1 VVVRLIVA
9 LIANAGAFV
18 LTVRLMPGLQ
28 FAVGEPRGRIIEAAV
43 AFALL
48 GLVGPWLV
56 RRAIPERPRA
66 RRVAAIAVVAVV
78 ASAIGLVV
86 FAYIGTALGIGFRVG
101 HLPGSVTAD
110 SFGWVALGAAG
121 LALGP
126 VATELIEP
134 LIARAPSVSQAIRL
148 PSVPILLVF
157 LLSGAAGLIYEVVWA
172 RQLVLVFGNTTQAV
186 SAILTGYFGGLA
198 LGSLVG
204 GRIADRVR
212 RPLRMYGLLELL
224 LVVVVLI
231 TPLLF
236 RSLDDLYRPLFQS
249 LSGSPTELQLVRY
262 GLALL
267 ALAPATVLMGA
278 TLPTLARHLA
288 RRRSELGSSFGRLYA
303 ANTIGAIAGT
313 LVAGLVL
320 IELLGLTATLVVGA
334 IGSATA
340 GLSAILIDRRDTAP
354 GVPPPVAPVVAPAV
368 IAAAAPPS
376 ADRSIALAVAFVSG
390 LTSLGYQL
398 LWTRTLASG
407 SGNTTYV
414 FTLILAT
421 FLVGIAA
428 GAAIITRRANRL
440 GSVVGTLGLVQV
452 GVSAIVLAG
461 LVILSGQTPALPF
474 IVRVIVVVLPATL
487 VLGLTLPLA
496 SRLVGGADGSGS
508 EGGLG
513 RDAGLLLAANTIGAI
528 GGTFVVPF
536 FLIPVIGSL
545 RALVLLAFINAG
557 FGVWLLIRGRELPLP
572 RRRFSAAIGVA
583 VLAVALVSMGLP
595 GDPLVMDPGATRLTK
610 TSVLLASAEDEIAAV
625 QAGGTS
631 RSPTLLVG
639 GTGMTKLSVDTK
651 LMAYLPLMVRPT
663 ATRMLVIAFGM
674 GSAYRAGLIAGLT
687 VEGVEL
693 VPSVPSM
700 MQWFYPDAASV
711 LADPSGHITITDGR
725 NYVQLSDQHYDLIV
739 VDPPPPIASSGT
751 SVLYSQEFY
760 EASAGRLNDGGVM
773 MEWIPYDQTVDEFR
787 AHVQTFRSVFP
798 NVLIAFGPRNGG
810 VYMLGSRGSVSV
822 DPANV
827 AQVLTRPEILDD
839 LMDTTD
845 NPIANRADW
854 AARIDSLTW
863 ISGGQVAAFAGS
875 APIITDDRPF
885 TEYFILRY
893 LFGAPSP
900 RMNKPDLVA
909 ATPPG

>member
-1 VVVRLIVA
+1 MVRLIVA
-9 LIANAGAFV
+9 LMANAAAFV
-18 LTVRLMPGLQ
+18 VTVRALPGLQ
-28 FAVGEPRGRIIEAAV
+28 FAVGQPRGRIIEASI
-43 AFALL
+43 AFAVL
-48 GLVGPWLV
+48 GLIGPWLV
-56 RRAIPERPRA
+56 RRALPMRPRLP
-66 RRVAAIAVVAVV
+66 RLVAVTVVAVA
-78 ASAIGLVV
+78 ASAVSLVGFALIGS
-86 FAYIGTALGIGFRVG
+86 ALGIGFRVG
-101 HLPGSVTAD
+101 HLPTSLTAD
-110 SFGWVALGAAG
+110 SLGWVALGAVG
-121 LALGP
+121 LAVGP
-126 VATELIEP
+126 AATELIEP
-134 LIARAPSVSQAIRL
+134 LLARAPSAAQAVRL
-148 PSVPILLVF
+148 PGAPILLIF
-157 LLSGAAGLIYEVVWA
+157 LLSGAAGLVYEVVWA

-198 LGSLVG
+198 LGSFGG
-204 GRIADRVR
+204 GRIADRMR
-212 RPLRMYGLLELL
+212 RPLRLYGVLELL
-224 LVVVVLI
+224 LVVIVLL

-236 RSLDDLYRPLFQS
+236 RSLDDLYRPLFTS
-249 LSGSPTELQLVRY
+249 LSGSPTVLQLVRY

-278 TLPTLARHLA
+278 TLPTLARYLA

-340 GLSAILIDRRDTAP
+340 GLSALAIDRRDSSPAVAP
-354 GVPPPVAPVVAPAV
+354 PPPVVRTDTGR
-368 IAAAAPPS
+368 IGG
-376 ADRSIALAVAFVSG
+376 DRSVALAVAFVSG

-428 GAAIITRRANRL
+428 GAALITRRAHRL
-440 GSVVGTLGLVQV
+440 GSVVGALGAVQV
-452 GVSAIVLAG
+452 GISAIVLIG
-461 LVILSGQTPALPF
+461 LIVLSGHTAALPF
-474 IVRVIVVVLPATL
+474 IARVVIVVLPATL

-496 SRLVGGADGSGS
+496 SRLVAGADGEGA

-513 RDAGLLLAANTIGAI
+513 RDAGLLLACNTVGAI

-545 RALVLLAFINAG
+545 PSLVLLALINAA
-557 FGVWLLIRGRELPLP
+557 FGVWLLLRGRDLPVP
-572 RRRFSAAIGVA
+572 WRRFATVAGVA
-583 VLAVALVSMGLP
+583 VLAVAVLAMGWP
-595 GDPLVMDPGATRLTK
+595 GDPLLMDPGATHLASTTR
-610 TSVLLASAEDEIAAV
+610 LLASAEDEIAAV
-625 QAGGTS
+625 QAGGVAG
-631 RSPTLLVG
+631 SPQLLVG

-651 LMAYLPLMVRPT
+651 LMAYLPLMARPS
-663 ATRMLVIAFGM
+663 ASSMLVIAFGM
-674 GSAYRAGLIAGLT
+674 GSAYRSGLIAGLK

-693 VPSVPSM
+693 VPSVPDM
-700 MQWFYPDAASV
+700 MHWFYPDAPEV
-711 LADPSGHITITDGR
+711 LADPDGHITITDGR
-725 NYVQLSDQHYDLIV
+725 NYVELSEKHYDLIV

-760 EASAGRLNDGGVM
+760 QASAGRLTDGGVM
-773 MEWIPYDQTVDEFR
+773 MEWMPYDQTVDEFR

-798 NVLIAFGPRNGG
+798 NVLIALAPLNGG
-810 VYMLGSRGSVSV
+810 VYMLGSQASVTL

-827 AQVLTRPEILDD
+827 AQVLARPGIVAD
-839 LMDTTD
+839 LMATRD
-845 NPIANRADW
+845 NPVTNPADW
-854 AARIDSLTW
+854 AARIATMPW
-863 ISGGQVAAFAGS
+863 ITGAQVTAFAGS
-875 APIITDDRPF
+875 APVITDDRPI

-893 LFGAPSP
+893 LFGPSSP
-900 RMNKPDLVA
+900 RMNRPDLLA

>member
-9 LIANAGAFV
+9 LAANAAAFV
-18 LTVRLMPGLQ
+18 VTVRALPGLQ
-28 FAVGEPRGRIIEAAV
+28 FAVGQPRGRIIEASI

-48 GLVGPWLV
+48 GLIGPWLV
-56 RRAIPERPRA
+56 QRAMPMRPRLP
-66 RRVAAIAVVAVV
+66 RVLAVIVVAVA
-78 ASAIGLVV
+78 ASAVWLVGFAIIGS
-86 FAYIGTALGIGFRVG
+86 AIGIGFRVG
-101 HLPGSVTAD
+101 QLPTSVTVD
-110 SFGWVALGAAG
+110 SLGWVAIGAAG

-126 VATELIEP
+126 VATELLEP
-134 LIARAPSVSQAIRL
+134 FLTRAPSVSQAVRL
-148 PSVPILLVF
+148 PGAPILLIF
-157 LLSGAAGLIYEVVWA
+157 LLSGAAGLVYEVVWA

-198 LGSLVG
+198 LGSFFG
-204 GRIADRVR
+204 GRIADRMR
-212 RPLRMYGLLELL
+212 RPLRLYGFLELL
-224 LVVVVLI
+224 LVVIVLL

-236 RSLDDLYRPLFQS
+236 RSLDDLYRPLFAG
-249 LSGSPTELQLVRY
+249 LSDSPTILQLVRY

-267 ALAPATVLMGA
+267 ALAPATILMGA
-278 TLPTLARHLA
+278 TLPTLARYLA

-340 GLSAILIDRRDTAP
+340 GLSALAIDRRDATPA
-354 GVPPPVAPVVAPAV
+354 VAPAPP
-368 IAAAAPPS
+368 IARVEAGPIGG
-376 ADRSIALAVAFVSG
+376 DRSIALAVAFVSG

-428 GAAIITRRANRL
+428 GAALITRRAHRL
-440 GSVVGTLGLVQV
+440 GSVVGTLGAVQV
-452 GVSAIVLAG
+452 GISAIVLAG
-461 LVILSGQTPALPF
+461 LIVLSGHTSALPF
-474 IVRVIVVVLPATL
+474 IVRVVIVVLPATL

-496 SRLVGGADGSGS
+496 SRLVGGADGEGA

-513 RDAGLLLAANTIGAI
+513 RDAGLLLAANTVGAI

-545 RALVLLAFINAG
+545 PSLVLLALINAA
-557 FGVWLLIRGRELPLP
+557 FGVWLLARGRDLAMPW
-572 RRRFSAAIGVA
+572 RRVATVAGVA
-583 VLAVALVSMGLP
+583 VLAVAVLTMGWP
-595 GDPLVMDPGATRLTK
+595 GDPLLMDPGATHLASTTR
-610 TSVLLASAEDEIAAV
+610 LLASAEDEIAAV
-625 QAGGTS
+625 QAGGVPG
-631 RSPTLLVG
+631 SPQLLVG

-663 ATRMLVIAFGM
+663 ASSMLVIAFGM
-674 GSAYRAGLIAGLT
+674 GSAYRSGLVAGLK

-693 VPSVPSM
+693 VPSVPDM
-700 MQWFYPDAASV
+700 MHFFYPDAPEV
-711 LADPSGHITITDGR
+711 LANPDGHITITDGR
-725 NYVQLSDQHYDLIV
+725 NYVQLSAKRYDLIV

-760 EASAGRLNDGGVM
+760 QASASRLTDGGVM
-773 MEWIPYDQTVDEFR
+773 MEWMPYDQTVDEFR
-787 AHVQTFRSVFP
+787 AHVQTFRSLFP
-798 NVLIAFGPRNGG
+798 NVLIALAVRNGG
-810 VYMLGSRGSVSV
+810 VYMLGSRDPVTL

-827 AQVLTRPEILDD
+827 ADVLARPGILDD
-839 LMDTTD
+839 LMATND
-845 NPIANRADW
+845 NPVTNRADW
-854 AARIDSLTW
+854 AARIGTMPW
-863 ISGGQVAAFAGS
+863 ITGSQVAAFAAN
-875 APIITDDRPF
+875 APVITDDRPI

-893 LFGAPSP
+893 LFGPPSP
-900 RMNKPDLVA
+900 RMNRTDLLA

>member
-1 VVVRLIVA
+1 MPVR
-9 LIANAGAFV
+9 
-18 LTVRLMPGLQ
+18 
-28 FAVGEPRGRIIEAAV
+28 PRGRR
-43 AFALL
+43 
-48 GLVGPWLV
+48 LV
-56 RRAIPERPRA
+56 
-66 RRVAAIAVVAVV
+66 AIALVAVGANAV
-78 ASAIGLVV
+78 CLIG
-86 FAYIGTALGIGFRVG
+86 FAFIGTALGIGFRVG
-101 HLPGSVTAD
+101 QLPTTVTVD

-134 LIARAPSVSQAIRL
+134 LLARAPAASQAVRL
-148 PSVPILLVF
+148 PGAPILLVF

-186 SAILTGYFGGLA
+186 SVILTGYFGGLA
-198 LGSLVG
+198 LGSFAG
-204 GRIADRVR
+204 GRIADRMR
-212 RPLRMYGLLELL
+212 RPLRLYGLLELV
-224 LVVVVLI
+224 LVVVVLL

-236 RSLDDLYRPLFQS
+236 RSLDDLYRPLFTS
-249 LSGSPTELQLVRY
+249 LSGSPTALQLVRY

-340 GLSAILIDRRDTAP
+340 GLSALVIDRRDTSPA
-354 GVPPPVAPVVAPAV
+354 PPPPPQVARLGGGPAGG
-368 IAAAAPPS
+368 
-376 ADRSIALAVAFVSG
+376 DRSIALLVAFVSG

-421 FLVGIAA
+421 FLVGIAT
-428 GAAIITRRANRL
+428 GAAIITRRAHRL
-440 GSVVGTLGLVQV
+440 GSVVGTLGVVQV
-452 GVSAIVLAG
+452 GISAIVLAG
-461 LVILSGQTPALPF
+461 LVVLSGHTPALPF
-474 IVRVIVVVLPATL
+474 IVRVVIVVLPATL

-496 SRLVGGADGSGS
+496 SRLVGGADGQGG

-513 RDAGLLLAANTIGAI
+513 RDAGLLLAANTVGAI

-545 RALVLLAFINAG
+545 PALVLLAIINAA
-557 FGVWLLIRGRELPLP
+557 FGMWLVLRGRDLSLPW
-572 RRRFSAAIGVA
+572 RRVATVAGVA
-583 VLAVALVSMGLP
+583 VLAVAMVTMGLP
-595 GDPLVMDPGATRLTK
+595 GDPLLMDPGATHLASTTR
-610 TSVLLASAEDEIAAV
+610 LLASAEDEIAAV
-625 QAGGTS
+625 QAGGVAG
-631 RSPTLLVG
+631 SPQLLVG

-663 ATRMLVIAFGM
+663 ASSMLVIAFGM
-674 GSAYRAGLIAGLT
+674 GSAYRSGLIAGLK

-693 VPSVPSM
+693 VPSVPGM
-700 MQWFYPDAASV
+700 MHWFYPDAPEV
-711 LADPSGHITITDGR
+711 LANPNGHITITDGR
-725 NYVQLSDQHYDLIV
+725 NYVELSSQQYDLIV
-739 VDPPPPIASSGT
+739 VDPPPPISSSGT

-760 EASAGRLNDGGVM
+760 QASAARLKADGVM
-773 MEWIPYDQTVDEFR
+773 MEWIPFEQSVDEFR
-787 AHVQTFRSVFP
+787 SHVQTFHSVFP
-798 NVLIAFGPRNGG
+798 DVLIAFGPGNEG
-810 VYMLGSRGSVSV
+810 VYMLGSQGPVSL

-827 AQVLTRPEILDD
+827 ADILARPGIVDD
-839 LMDTTD
+839 LMNTAG
-845 NPIANRADW
+845 NPVARPQDW

-863 ISGGQVAAFAGS
+863 ISGAQVQAFAGT
-875 APIITDDRPF
+875 APVITDDRPF
-885 TEYFILRY
+885 TEYFILRF
-893 LFGAPSP
+893 LFGTSSAK
-900 RMNKPDLVA
+900 MNKADLLA